1 MKIIS
6 LKLYN
11 IRSYTSETIV
21 FPDGSLLL
29 SGDIGSGKTTILLAI
44 EFALFGIKRGDLSG
58 VSLLRNGTNDGFVE
72 LTAEINEKKVII
84 NRSLKRSKDSVKQDS
99 GFLIMDERKID
110 ATAVEL
116 KSRVLELL
124 GYPSDIVSK
133 GKDLVYRYTVFTPQ
147 EEMKKILTD
156 DTNTRLDTLRNVF
169 NIDKYKRTRENA
181 VFIMRELKTKA
192 KIINSKL
199 VNYDVF
205 KTEKDGLE
213 ENVGSSKERLERVNK
228 ELGEIN
234 DNIKQEEE
242 RLKSV
247 EEKLE
252 LLNSLKNKLE
262 VENNNINSLNQQK
275 QAKDKNL
282 EKINSEIGELNE
294 KLAEFVLE
302 KPTERD
308 IKEIEESVERFMD
321 DINEFNKKN
330 LEVRKEHAH
339 LKKQKFQLDEEV
351 NMKLGKIPD
360 ISEKKKLLNEFEE
373 VLKNKEDIL
382 REISETEEKLK
393 IAVKGVSEYGLKIQ
407 QATELKDKITS
418 MEKCPLCLREVN
430 DEHKFSI
437 KNSEE
442 NKITDAKFHLDKFQ
456 KEKTDLDE
464 KHCVVKSKLDKII
477 ECEKKCEVL
486 KSGIMR
492 IEEISKEVSDKQEIL
507 KDVNEK
513 ISGLENEINVLEKV
527 NIDELNNKLEKD
539 KKLLSV
545 LRDYLQKELEKNNLI
560 NLLREKNGLKNSILG
575 ELTEINKNIEE
586 CNNKRD
592 DLKRDIKNYGDVGEK
607 VKKFKEK
614 FSLIMKKEKELEISR
629 AEILKESESVE
640 KNIERLRIQLVE
652 LDKQKEELD
661 YIMQLI
667 NWIDNFFVKLMD
679 TIEKHVMV
687 KIHRE
692 FNDLFMNW
700 FNILMED
707 ETINVRLDETF
718 TPLVVQNGYETL
730 VGDLSGGEKTSVALA
745 YRLSLNKVINEFITT
760 INTKSIIILDEPTDG
775 FSTDQLDKVRDVL
788 EELGMK
794 QVVIVSHESKI
805 ESFVDSVIRVTKN
818 EHNSRVLV

>member
-1 MKIIS
+1 M
-6 LKLYN
+6 
-11 IRSYTSETIV
+11 
-21 FPDGSLLL
+21 
-29 SGDIGSGKTTILLAI
+29 
-44 EFALFGIKRGDLSG
+44 FGIKRGDLSG

-205 KTEKDGLE
+205 KTEKEGLE

-456 KEKTDLDE
+456 KEKTNLDE
-464 KHCVVKSKLDKII
+464 KHCVV
-477 ECEKKCEVL
+477 
-486 KSGIMR
+486 
-492 IEEISKEVSDKQEIL
+492 
-507 KDVNEK
+507 
-513 ISGLENEINVLEKV
+513 
-527 NIDELNNKLEKD
+527 
-539 KKLLSV
+539 
-545 LRDYLQKELEKNNLI
+545 
-560 NLLREKNGLKNSILG
+560 
-575 ELTEINKNIEE
+575 
-586 CNNKRD
+586 
-592 DLKRDIKNYGDVGEK
+592 
-607 VKKFKEK
+607 
-614 FSLIMKKEKELEISR
+614 
-629 AEILKESESVE
+629 
-640 KNIERLRIQLVE
+640 
-652 LDKQKEELD
+652 
-661 YIMQLI
+661 
-667 NWIDNFFVKLMD
+667 
-679 TIEKHVMV
+679 
-687 KIHRE
+687 
-692 FNDLFMNW
+692 
-700 FNILMED
+700 
-707 ETINVRLDETF
+707 
-718 TPLVVQNGYETL
+718 
-730 VGDLSGGEKTSVALA
+730 
-745 YRLSLNKVINEFITT
+745 
-760 INTKSIIILDEPTDG
+760 
-775 FSTDQLDKVRDVL
+775 
-788 EELGMK
+788 
-794 QVVIVSHESKI
+794 
-805 ESFVDSVIRVTKN
+805 
-818 EHNSRVLV
+818 

>member
-1 MKIIS
+1 M
-6 LKLYN
+6 
-11 IRSYTSETIV
+11 
-21 FPDGSLLL
+21 
-29 SGDIGSGKTTILLAI
+29 
-44 EFALFGIKRGDLSG
+44 
-58 VSLLRNGTNDGFVE
+58 
-72 LTAEINEKKVII
+72 
-84 NRSLKRSKDSVKQDS
+84 
-99 GFLIMDERKID
+99 
-110 ATAVEL
+110 
-116 KSRVLELL
+116 
-124 GYPSDIVSK
+124 
-133 GKDLVYRYTVFTPQ
+133 
-147 EEMKKILTD
+147 
-156 DTNTRLDTLRNVF
+156 
-169 NIDKYKRTRENA
+169 
-181 VFIMRELKTKA
+181 
-192 KIINSKL
+192 
-199 VNYDVF
+199 
-205 KTEKDGLE
+205 
-213 ENVGSSKERLERVNK
+213 
-228 ELGEIN
+228 
-234 DNIKQEEE
+234 
-242 RLKSV
+242 
-247 EEKLE
+247 
-252 LLNSLKNKLE
+252 
-262 VENNNINSLNQQK
+262 
-275 QAKDKNL
+275 
-282 EKINSEIGELNE
+282 
-294 KLAEFVLE
+294 
-302 KPTERD
+302 
-308 IKEIEESVERFMD
+308 
-321 DINEFNKKN
+321 
-330 LEVRKEHAH
+330 
-339 LKKQKFQLDEEV
+339 
-351 NMKLGKIPD
+351 
-360 ISEKKKLLNEFEE
+360 
-373 VLKNKEDIL
+373 
-382 REISETEEKLK
+382 
-393 IAVKGVSEYGLKIQ
+393 
-407 QATELKDKITS
+407 
-418 MEKCPLCLREVN
+418 
-430 DEHKFSI
+430 
-437 KNSEE
+437 
-442 NKITDAKFHLDKFQ
+442 
-456 KEKTDLDE
+456 
-464 KHCVVKSKLDKII
+464 
-477 ECEKKCEVL
+477 CEVL

-492 IEEISKEVSDKQEIL
+492 IEEISKVVSDKQEIL

-805 ESFVDSVIRVTKN
+805 ESIVDSVIRVTKN